1 MKQYMKYAFL
11 LFFFALL
18 VLSFLIIR
26 PFLTAILSG
35 CIAVYIFYPLY
46 RRLNSRLNNRTASSA
61 IMLALI
67 LILLVIFSLLIGSKI
82 FTELSNIPLEGPL
95 LSLNGNCNSDTVI
108 CRASDYAAGILQ
120 DPKTNQAIFNF
131 ISDMSRSII
140 ISIPSLTLQVLI
152 FIFTTYY
159 LFRDGEAILKYI
171 GEIIPLKKD
180 FKVLLKKQTEDL
192 FYSTVYGAIIVS
204 MMQGVVA
211 TAVFIIFNSTQSPFF
226 WGALSIIAAMIP
238 FIGTAIIWMPM
249 SLFQIY
255 QGYLA
260 GSQTMIWQGAGLFIV
275 GLCLISTIDNIIKP
289 KIVGKRAG
297 MHPLLILLGALGGI
311 ALLDFIGVF
320 IGPLILAFFISFL
333 EVYKKEKSEI
343 FSS

>member
-11 LFFFALL
+11 LFFFGLL
-18 VLSFLIIR
+18 ILSFLIIR

-35 CIAVYIFYPLY
+35 CIAVYIFYPLF
-46 RRLNSRLNNRTASSA
+46 RRLNRRLDNRTASSA
-61 IMLALI
+61 IMLVLI
-67 LILLVIFSLLIGSKI
+67 LILLVIFSILIGSKI
-82 FTELSNIPLEGPL
+82 LSELGNISLEGPF
-95 LSLNGNCNSDTVI
+95 LSLDGKCSSDTAL
-108 CRASDYAAGILQ
+108 CKASNYAAGILQ
-120 DPKTNQAIFNF
+120 DPRTNQVIFNF
-131 ISDMSRSII
+131 ISDISKSII
-140 ISIPSLTLQVLI
+140 ISIPSLALQVLI

-171 GEIIPLKKD
+171 GEIMPLKKD

-204 MMQGVVA
+204 MIQGVVA
-211 TAVFIIFNSTQSPFF
+211 TAAFIIFNSTQSPFF

-238 FIGTAIIWMPM
+238 FIGTALIWMPM

-255 QGYLA
+255 QGYLS
-260 GSQTMIWQGAGLFIV
+260 GSTSMMWQGIGLFIV
-275 GLCLISTIDNIIKP
+275 GLCLISTIDNMIKP

-343 FSS
+343 FNS